1 MFLSDI
7 NKGEIFTNL
16 LQSLNERAE
25 RGTFPELSL
34 LSNSRKGREKSH
46 DVIAQNTSG
55 LERRRFGTWQ
65 TQISKETARSMTLR
79 ETKLNEFMHYWSII
93 ITATA
98 QSISKR
104 VYLWGCMWPCSP
116 TVGWFVIK
124 GQPRLKEFLSL
135 LYFTISST
143 FLCKKRPWHKHRIV
157 SFTPL
162 IGNT

>member
-55 LERRRFGTWQ
+55 PGARFSKAPLTFRARK
-65 TQISKETARSMTLR
+65 TNIQIE
-79 ETKLNEFMHYWSII
+79 I
-93 ITATA
+93 
-98 QSISKR
+98 
-104 VYLWGCMWPCSP
+104 
-116 TVGWFVIK
+116 
-124 GQPRLKEFLSL
+124 
-135 LYFTISST
+135 
-143 FLCKKRPWHKHRIV
+143 
-157 SFTPL
+157 
-162 IGNT
+162 